1 MFSIG
6 ELSRRTKVKVPTIRY
21 YEEMGLLVEAER
33 TSGNQRRYD
42 KAGLERLSFIR
53 HARDLGFSIEAI
65 LSLIELQEHPD
76 RSCQAATKIAVAQLA
91 DVRAKV
97 KKLKALEREFAE
109 DFVRIH
115 RGTVVAVDKIDRLE
129 KTADGSH
136 RIVMRAP
143 NDDGDGLA
151 ISRRHLADLRRRLK
165 GG

>member
-21 YEEMGLLVEAER
+21 YEEMGLLSEAER

-76 RSCQAATKIAVAQLA
+76 RSCKAATDIAVSQLA
-91 DVRAKV
+91 DVRGKI
-97 KKLKALEREFAE
+97 KRLKL
-109 DFVRIH
+109 
-115 RGTVVAVDKIDRLE
+115 LE
-129 KTADGSH
+129 KELTRISKGCDGYGISEDCY
-136 RIVMRAP
+136 V
-143 NDDGDGLA
+143 LA
-151 ISRRHLADLRRRLK
+151 SLADHKLCNREH
-165 GG
+165 